1 MLHRSFDRQTIPR
14 HHGVVK
20 SHTEGRAFM
29 TQAGAWQHERLTR
42 PDGAFLRLSRWQA
55 PGTEAGT
62 PLLLLTGRSE
72 CVEKYAEVAGDMA
85 AQGYRVVAMDWRGQG
100 GSARPLV
107 NPYKGHIDRFE
118 TYLDDLEASLPHLLG
133 DTGTGPV
140 LALAHSMGGH
150 LLLRYVAERRHP
162 FTAVMLSAPM
172 LGIHTAPLPES
183 VARWLATTMVRRGH
197 GGDYAPGQRDWYASD
212 PAFAGNPLTSDPVR
226 FLVGHRCY
234 AAQPDLA
241 LGGATWGWLDAAF
254 RSMAHLL
261 RPGILT
267 QVRIP
272 VLLLSGLA
280 DRIVRPDRHET
291 AAKLLPHCT
300 LRQYPGARHEL
311 LMESDSIRAG
321 VMAEIAHFAG
331 TVTP

>member
-1 MLHRSFDRQTIPR
+1 
-14 HHGVVK
+14 
-20 SHTEGRAFM
+20 M
-29 TQAGAWQHERLTR
+29 TQAGGWRHRKLTR
-42 PDGAFLRLSRWQA
+42 PDGAFLRLSHWQA
-55 PGTEAGT
+55 QAPQDAPT
-62 PLLLLTGRSE
+62 LLLLTGRSE

-100 GSARPLV
+100 GSARPLA
-107 NPYKGHIDRFE
+107 NPHKGHIDRFD

-133 DTGTGPV
+133 DAGTGPV

-162 FTAVMLSAPM
+162 FAGVMLSAPM
-172 LGIHTAPLPES
+172 LGIHTAPLPEPI
-183 VARWLATTMVRRGH
+183 ARWLAATMVRRGH
-197 GGDYAPGQRDWYASD
+197 GGNYAPGQRDWYAAD
-212 PAFAGNPLTSDPVR
+212 PSFQGNPLTSDPVR

-254 RSMAHLL
+254 RSMRQLL
-261 RPGILT
+261 RPEILA

-280 DRIVRPDRHET
+280 DRIVLPDRHT
-291 AAKLLPHCT
+291 QAARLLPLCT
-300 LRQYPGARHEL
+300 FRQYPTARHEL
-311 LMESDSIRAG
+311 LMESDAIREG
-321 VMAEIAHFAG
+321 IMAEISHFAG
-331 TVTP
+331 NIHQVAQTTLDIQG

>member
-1 MLHRSFDRQTIPR
+1 
-14 HHGVVK
+14 
-20 SHTEGRAFM
+20 M
-29 TQAGAWQHERLTR
+29 TQASTWQHEKLMR
-42 PDGAFLRLSRWQA
+42 PDGAFLRLSRWPAAGMETA
-55 PGTEAGT
+55 P

-72 CVEKYAEVAGDMA
+72 CVEKYTEVAGEMA
-85 AQGYRVVAMDWRGQG
+85 AQGFRVVAMDWRGQG
-100 GSARPLV
+100 GSARPLA
-107 NPYKGHIDRFE
+107 NPHKGHIDRFE
-118 TYLDDLEASLPHLLG
+118 SYLDDLEAALPLLLG
-133 DTGTGPV
+133 ETGGGPA

-162 FTAVMLSAPM
+162 FTGVMLSAPM
-172 LGIHTAPLPES
+172 LGIRTAPLPES
-183 VARWLATTMVRRGH
+183 VARWLAAAMVRRGH

-212 PAFAGNPLTSDPVR
+212 PAFAGNPLTADPVR

-261 RPGILT
+261 RPDILA

-280 DRIVRPDRHET
+280 DRIVRPDRHEM
-291 AAKLLPHCT
+291 AAKLLSDCRF
-300 LRQYPGARHEL
+300 RQYPVARHEL
-311 LMESDSIRAG
+311 LMESDSIRTG
-321 VMAEIAHFAG
+321 VMSEIIHFAS
-331 TVTP
+331 TATPWHQLTSTPCNTHRGLPG